1 MKEVGVISSNPIKMR
16 VLELLKK
23 RDEVDIKVISKSIRV
38 PEFLL
43 EPILND
49 LKREG
54 FIVEE
59 NGLFKLSPRGLNVLL
74 KKYDIERIW
83 N

>member
-1 MKEVGVISSNPIKMR
+1 MKEVGVISSNPIKMKI
-16 VLELLKK
+16 LELLKK
-23 RDEVDIKVISKSIRV
+23 RDKVDIKVISKSIRI

-43 EPILND
+43 KPILND

-54 FIVEE
+54 FIIEE

-74 KKYDIERIW
+74 KKYDIERV
-83 N
+83 

>member
-38 PEFLL
+38 PKFLL

-74 KKYDIERIW
+74 KKYDIERI
-83 N
+83 

>member
-1 MKEVGVISSNPIKMR
+1 MKEVGTISSNPIKMR

-23 RDEVDIKVISKSIRV
+23 RNEVDIRMISKSIRI

-43 EPILND
+43 KPILND

-54 FIVEE
+54 FIIEE
-59 NGLFKLSPRGLNVLL
+59 NGLFKLSSRGLNVLL
-74 KKYDIERIW
+74 KKYDIERV
-83 N
+83 

>member
-1 MKEVGVISSNPIKMR
+1 MKEVGIISSNPIKMKI
-16 VLELLKK
+16 LELLKK
-23 RDEVDIKVISKSIRV
+23 RDEVDIKVISKSIRI

-43 EPILND
+43 KPILND

-54 FIVEE
+54 FITEE

-74 KKYDIERIW
+74 KKYDIERV
-83 N
+83 